1 MGPLWEQNLAEKNL
15 ESRRKKFAWLKLPNA
30 PKIYSSSATKYE
42 PCENST
48 SPVENAIARFFKCLV
63 VILKLPA
70 LFTDIERLNLAEL
83 SG

>member
-1 MGPLWEQNLAEKNL
+1 MSPVK
-15 ESRRKKFAWLKLPNA
+15 
-30 PKIYSSSATKYE
+30 T
-42 PCENST
+42 T
-48 SPVENAIARFFKCLV
+48 SPVENAIAGFLKCLV